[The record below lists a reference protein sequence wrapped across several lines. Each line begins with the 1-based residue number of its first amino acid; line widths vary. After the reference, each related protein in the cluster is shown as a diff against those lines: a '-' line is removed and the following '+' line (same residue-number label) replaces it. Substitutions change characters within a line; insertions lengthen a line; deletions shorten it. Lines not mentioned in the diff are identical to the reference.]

1 METYIKIQL
10 TAEQIAQMDTQTM
23 NMGAIDP
30 LSAPFGARPIQVD
43 VLDTNGNPTG
53 VGYFNYGVSNDVFQL
68 ILVSNQPINNQSA
81 KPIQEETHQIDNE
94 TQLNGWRG
102 YVGENR
108 RERNSNTTYANR
120 NRSGQFR
127 GDTRNIN
134 VGNIYGRNLK

>member
-10 TAEQIAQMDTQTM
+10 TAEQIAMVDAAKL
-23 NMGAIDP
+23 NIGALNP
-30 LSAPFGARPIQVD
+30 VSSFGDKPIQVQIEG
-43 VLDTNGNPTG
+43 TNGKTT
-53 VGYFNYGVSNDVFQL
+53 FFWYGVSDDVFML
-68 ILVSNQPINNQSA
+68 IPVSNQPINNQSA

-102 YVGENR
+102 YVGENKLQR
-108 RERNSNTTYANR
+108 NERNESYANR

-134 VGNIYGRNLK
+134 VTNIYGRNLK